1 MYTKYCVAVVLSVK
15 ALQALF
21 FIIYTNL
28 SSRTIMGVDLHK
40 KVGAWTKYKQ
50 NANLGNSYWSYKTP
64 PSSKY
69 RGQSV
74 FKLRTELLLQTLIG
88 MYKQT
93 VHACIV

>member
-50 NANLGNSYWSYKTP
+50 NANLGNSY
-64 PSSKY
+64 
-69 RGQSV
+69 
-74 FKLRTELLLQTLIG
+74 
-88 MYKQT
+88 
-93 VHACIV
+93 